1 MKIGDAASKSGLTE
15 RAVRLYESMGL
26 VKPEIKRSGGRSYRD
41 YRDRDVERLR
51 VIAELRR
58 SMFTLDEIAAMIND
72 PETIGDAV
80 AKSTVRVDREAAAL
94 TAISD
99 KLDRVCGVY
108 DAGALANALSDLEI
122 PSDDDDVGD
131 DIVDIDGDAYGVET
145 ADDDAPT
152 LLERI
157 REFMHRFADMFY
169 TASGH
174 LSPVRILAAVAAFL
188 AVIALVVS
196 TPITSVKT
204 HRYAG
209 ISLTLDDLPIDSV
222 DGCDVCENAASMT
235 VKRKRYLFREP
246 SVEGDIGIYESV
258 LSGGDGAVLTAAFST
273 NANRITALHNRP
285 GVKIYLAGGH
295 IIYADS
301 EFENLVVVIVDS
313 GGYTEHVILLSSTCN
328 MGRAIDFF
336 KNARVELPANIESEG
351 DAQ

>member
-26 VKPEIKRSGGRSYRD
+26 VKPEIKRSGGRSYRE

-94 TAISD
+94 GAISD

-108 DAGALANALSDLEI
+108 DAGALANALSNLEI
-122 PSDDDDVGD
+122 PSDDDDVD
-131 DIVDIDGDAYGVET
+131 DNVDIDGDAYGIET

-152 LLERI
+152 LRERI

-169 TASGH
+169 AASGR

-258 LSGGDGAVLTAAFST
+258 LSGGDGAVLTATFST
-273 NANRITALHNRP
+273 NADRITTLHDRL
-285 GVKIYLAGGH
+285 GVKIDLFGGH

-313 GGYTEHVILLSSTCN
+313 GGYTEHVILLSSTGN
-328 MGRAIDFF
+328 MGDAIDFF
-336 KNARVELPANIESEG
+336 KSAHVELPANIESEG

>member
-1 MKIGDAASKSGLTE
+1 MKIGDVASKSGLTE

-26 VKPEIKRSGGRSYRD
+26 VKPEIKKSGGRSYRD

-80 AKSTVRVDREAAAL
+80 AKSTIRVDREAAAL

-99 KLDRVCGVY
+99 KFGRVCGVY
-108 DAGALANALSDLEI
+108 DAGALANALSDLEL
-122 PSDDDDVGD
+122 PSDDDDV
-131 DIVDIDGDAYGVET
+131 DIDGVDIDGDAYEIET
-145 ADDDAPT
+145 DDDAPT
-152 LLERI
+152 LRERI

-169 TASGH
+169 TASGR

-196 TPITSVKT
+196 MPITSVKT

-209 ISLTLDDLPIDSV
+209 ISLTFDDLPIDSV
-222 DGCDVCENAASMT
+222 NGCDVCENAASMT

-258 LSGGDGAVLTAAFST
+258 LSGGDGAVLTATFST
-273 NANRITALHNRP
+273 NANRITALHDRL
-285 GVKIYLAGGH
+285 GMKIDLFGGH

-301 EFENLVVVIVDS
+301 EFENLVVVVVDS
-313 GGYTEHVILLSSTCN
+313 GGYTEHVILLSSTGN
-328 MGRAIDFF
+328 VGRAIDFF